1 MAKNTDISL
10 RNKVIYSV
18 YVRNHTNDGTFN
30 AVADDLDRIKSLG
43 TDIIWFM
50 PIHPIGVKNKKGSLG
65 CPYANKDYR
74 TTNPEYG
81 TMDDF
86 KNLVEKIH
94 AKSMK
99 CMIDVVYNHTSPDS
113 NLSVEHP
120 EFFYR
125 KPDGNFGNKVG
136 DWSDIIDLDYSNKEL
151 WKYQIDSLVMW
162 AKIVDGFRCDVAS
175 FVPVEFWKQAREA
188 VAKVNP
194 DCIWLA
200 ESVHSSFNVFS
211 RKSGIYTASDY
222 ELFDAFDMEYD
233 YDIREVF
240 DKYLKGKTTLSN
252 YMDMFN
258 YQEAIYPQNYD
269 KMRCLENHD
278 QPRICHYVKN
288 RSDLENYTAFLYF
301 LKGSTLIYAGQEFG
315 CDETPSLFDKDVFP
329 RNTGIDIS
337 SLLAKLDTI
346 KKTVL
351 DDDDYFRAD
360 ADDENDIAIFERDN
374 NKSKK
379 VGIFSLK
386 SKSADVK
393 VDLPD
398 GDYKNVAS
406 FVAVLPANDPEIL
419 VYVMLDDPNNAR
431 TDYSSILAAP
441 VAGNIISEVAPYLGI
456 ATDGEDRSGTI
467 VTVPNLVG
475 TEWSNAQVQLN
486 IQGLKHQL
494 QESQSSQ
501 SAAPVTYQ
509 YPHAGSK
516 VPYGTTI
523 YLYTDTYEGSHT
535 EVPDVTGK
543 SPDFARQMLS
553 AAGLNCV
560 VEGSG
565 TVQAQS
571 AEPGSSVQRGT
582 IITLTC
588 G

>member
-1 MAKNTDISL
+1 MAKNTEISL
-10 RNKVIYSV
+10 RNKVIYSI

-30 AVADDLDRIKSLG
+30 AVAEDLDRIKSLG

-94 AKSMK
+94 VKGMK

-151 WKYQIDSLVMW
+151 WQYQIDSLVMW

-194 DCIWLA
+194 ECIWLA

-240 DKYLKGKTTLSN
+240 DKYLKGETSLSH
-252 YMDMFN
+252 YTDMFN
-258 YQEAIYPQNYD
+258 YQETIYPQNYD

-329 RNTGIDIS
+329 RNTGIDLS
-337 SLLAKLDTI
+337 ELLAKLDTI

-351 DDDDYFRAD
+351 DDDDYFKAD
-360 ADDENDIAIFERDN
+360 ADDENDIAILERDN

-398 GDYKNVAS
+398 GDYKN
-406 FVAVLPANDPEIL
+406 EI
-419 VYVMLDDPNNAR
+419 
-431 TDYSSILAAP
+431 S
-441 VAGNIISEVAPYLGI
+441 
-456 ATDGEDRSGTI
+456 GET
-467 VTVPNLVG
+467 VTV
-475 TEWSNAQVQLN
+475 SN
-486 IQGLKHQL
+486 
-494 QESQSSQ
+494 
-501 SAAPVTYQ
+501 
-509 YPHAGSK
+509 
-516 VPYGTTI
+516 
-523 YLYTDTYEGSHT
+523 
-535 EVPDVTGK
+535 GK
-543 SPDFARQMLS
+543 IHCNGKA
-553 AAGLNCV
+553 
-560 VEGSG
+560 
-565 TVQAQS
+565 
-571 AEPGSSVQRGT
+571 
-582 IITLTC
+582 IIIRK
-588 G
+588 

>member
-1 MAKNTDISL
+1 MAKNTEISL
-10 RNKVIYSV
+10 RNKVIYSI

-30 AVADDLDRIKSLG
+30 AVAEDLDRIKSLG

-86 KNLVEKIH
+86 KSLVEKIH
-94 AKSMK
+94 AKGMK
-99 CMIDVVYNHTSPDS
+99 CIIDVVYNHTSPDS

-125 KPDGNFGNKVG
+125 KLDGNFGNKVG

-151 WKYQIDSLVMW
+151 WQYQIDSLIMW

-211 RKSGIYTASDY
+211 RKSGIYVASDY

-240 DKYLKGKTTLSN
+240 DKYLKGETSLSH
-252 YMDMFN
+252 YLDMFN

-278 QPRICHYVKN
+278 QPRICHYVKEK
-288 RSDLENYTAFLYF
+288 SDLENYTAFLYF

-329 RNTGIDIS
+329 RNTGIDLS
-337 SLLAKLDTI
+337 KLLAKLDTI

-360 ADDENDIAIFERDN
+360 ADDENDIAILERDN

-398 GDYKNVAS
+398 GDYKNEIS
-406 FVAVLPANDPEIL
+406 GETVAVSNGKIHC
-419 VYVMLDDPNNAR
+419 N
-431 TDYSSILAAP
+431 
-441 VAGNIISEVAPYLGI
+441 GK
-456 ATDGEDRSGTI
+456 ATE
-467 VTVPNLVG
+467 
-475 TEWSNAQVQLN
+475 
-486 IQGLKHQL
+486 
-494 QESQSSQ
+494 
-501 SAAPVTYQ
+501 
-509 YPHAGSK
+509 
-516 VPYGTTI
+516 
-523 YLYTDTYEGSHT
+523 
-535 EVPDVTGK
+535 
-543 SPDFARQMLS
+543 
-553 AAGLNCV
+553 
-560 VEGSG
+560 
-565 TVQAQS
+565 
-571 AEPGSSVQRGT
+571 
-582 IITLTC
+582 
-588 G
+588 

>member
-1 MAKNTDISL
+1 MAKNTEISL

-86 KNLVEKIH
+86 KSLVEKIH
-94 AKSMK
+94 AKGMK
-99 CMIDVVYNHTSPDS
+99 CIIDVVYNHTSPDS

-151 WKYQIDSLVMW
+151 WQYQIDSLVMW

-240 DKYLKGKTTLSN
+240 DKYLKGKTSLSH
-252 YMDMFN
+252 YLDMFN

-278 QPRICHYVKN
+278 QLRICHYVKN

-329 RNTGIDIS
+329 RNTGIDLS
-337 SLLAKLDTI
+337 NLFAKLDTI

-351 DDDDYFRAD
+351 DDDDYFKAD
-360 ADDENDIAIFERDN
+360 ADDENDIAILERDN

-386 SKSADVK
+386 SKSSDVK

-398 GDYKNVAS
+398 GDYKN
-406 FVAVLPANDPEIL
+406 EI
-419 VYVMLDDPNNAR
+419 
-431 TDYSSILAAP
+431 S
-441 VAGNIISEVAPYLGI
+441 
-456 ATDGEDRSGTI
+456 GET
-467 VTVPNLVG
+467 VTV
-475 TEWSNAQVQLN
+475 SN
-486 IQGLKHQL
+486 I
-494 QESQSSQ
+494 SQKCP
-501 SAAPVTYQ
+501 A
-509 YPHAGSK
+509 
-516 VPYGTTI
+516 
-523 YLYTDTYEGSHT
+523 
-535 EVPDVTGK
+535 
-543 SPDFARQMLS
+543 
-553 AAGLNCV
+553 
-560 VEGSG
+560 
-565 TVQAQS
+565 
-571 AEPGSSVQRGT
+571 
-582 IITLTC
+582 
-588 G
+588 